1 MRALIA
7 DDDPEFLDLIAGAL
21 EQVCGDVVCAASGS
35 ELLAERV
42 SARAVE
48 SGFDSLLDYYYFLR
62 YDPGGAAELDALVE
76 HLVVQETYLF
86 REVDQL
92 RGRLR
97 VAQIEGAEI
106 GAAIGLFGVGDCGV
120 K

>member
-1 MRALIA
+1 MALPLSPQVFAILRALIEEKTGIHYPDA
-7 DDDPEFLDLIAGAL
+7 DR
-21 EQVCGDVVCAASGS
+21 

-62 YDPGGAAELDALVE
+62 YDPGGAAELDALIE

-92 RGRLR
+92 RALISRFIAPRVARGERLR
-97 VAQIEGAEI
+97 VWSAG
-106 GAAIGLFGVGDCGV
+106 
-120 K
+120 